1 MPKFLE
7 DQLKRQYGANS
18 DVPYKVMNAAGLMHG
33 SKTTAKG
40 RAAEAKHGARGS
52 IQALRRKT
60 RH

>member
-40 RAAEAKHGARGS
+40 HAAEKKHAGS
-52 IQALRRKT
+52 MEALRRKT
-60 RH
+60 RR